1 MTKQTARTMAV
12 LGIGALLLSGLAAAA
27 PANAR
32 ELPAVAAAERAA
44 AVKDDLS
51 PTRRGQSVQQVVP
64 GARSWSTEARREFH
78 AQRPQ
83 EQLAGSARISA
94 EQRGWT
100 GAQLRE
106 LKGSPPR
113 P

>member
-1 MTKQTARTMAV
+1 MNTQYARRVAV
-12 LGIGALLLSGLAAAA
+12 LGIGALLVSGLAAAG
-27 PANAR
+27 PAYAQ
-32 ELPAVAAAERAA
+32 ELPAIGSGERAA

-94 EQRGWT
+94 EQRGRT